1 MGAAMGLDRYAYRG
15 QSVRDSRGRSWVAA
29 PCSQRLRRG
38 LVSAR
43 TDRPD
48 MANLRVLLLILSFLC
63 FCASATGIPAKF
75 NLQSLGLAL
84 WLASA
89 LLV

>member
-1 MGAAMGLDRYAYRG
+1 
-15 QSVRDSRGRSWVAA
+15 
-29 PCSQRLRRG
+29 
-38 LVSAR
+38 
-43 TDRPD
+43 
-48 MANLRVLLLILSFLC
+48 MANVRVLLLILAFLC

-89 LLV
+89 LLVG